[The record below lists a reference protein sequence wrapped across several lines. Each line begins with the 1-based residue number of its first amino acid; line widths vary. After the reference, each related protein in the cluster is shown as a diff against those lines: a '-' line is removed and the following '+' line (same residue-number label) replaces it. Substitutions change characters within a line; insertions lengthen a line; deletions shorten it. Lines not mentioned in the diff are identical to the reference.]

1 MADTTSSVQSYYS
14 SSDIVGRAMAALEAA
29 GHDIGNPTVE
39 MLHLVDQLHGGGL
52 SATVVQAEMAGVSKG
67 MRVLDAG
74 CGVGGASR
82 YLAHTY
88 GCRVEAIDLTPEF
101 VTAAKAFNDLCGVA
115 DRISVR
121 QGSVTDLPFEDQSF
135 DLVWCQNVTMNV
147 EDKPRMFAEAFRV
160 LTPGG
165 CYTFSHV
172 AQGPGG
178 QPYFPLPW
186 ATEPSYSF
194 LGTPEQVLGW
204 LAEAGFANIQT
215 RTEEGTPGAKRT
227 RPPGDMSSDLVMGID
242 MTERI
247 ANGARSG
254 AEGRIIGMTVV
265 AERPG

>member
-29 GHDIGNPTVE
+29 GHDIGNVTVE

-52 SATVVQAEMAGVSKG
+52 SATVAQAEMAGVSKG

-101 VTAAKAFNDLCGVA
+101 VKAAEEFNRLSGIS
-115 DRISVR
+115 DRVSVR
-121 QGSVTDLPFEDQSF
+121 HGSATDLPFEDQSF

-160 LTPGG
+160 LAPGG
-165 CYTFSHV
+165 RYTFSHV

-178 QPYFPLPW
+178 EPYFPLPW

-194 LGTPEQVLGW
+194 LGTPKQVLDW
-204 LAEAGFANIQT
+204 LAGAGFVNIET
-215 RTEEGTPGAKRT
+215 RTEQGTPGSKRE
-227 RPPGDMSSDLVMGID
+227 RPPGDLNSDIVMGID
-242 MTERI
+242 MTQRI

-254 AEGRIIGMTVV
+254 AEGRIIGMVVV
-265 AERPG
+265 AERPV